1 MGGGG
6 WKQRYKEILEWD
18 AKMEPIQ
25 STENWWP
32 GTEAKIFFWHFFL
45 YILYSRLCTVLK
57 VRALVILVKF
67 AQRQADFRFS
77 TPLTWIEIK

>member
-32 GTEAKIFFWHFFL
+32 GTEAKIFFCHFFL
-45 YILYSRLCTVLK
+45 IYIIVK
-57 VRALVILVKF
+57 VVHSLESKGAVNSCKIC
-67 AQRQADFRFS
+67 S
-77 TPLTWIEIK
+77 ETG